1 MTIPT
6 YAHRQSLSGDRNE
19 ITPFTQ
25 MHYKSIFYSAFCVKG
40 VFLNFSFRTIWGFI
54 LSQQSSSHIP
64 VFRPD
69 TFSKHSHSS
78 SVSP

>member
-1 MTIPT
+1 M
-6 YAHRQSLSGDRNE
+6 R
-19 ITPFTQ
+19 
-25 MHYKSIFYSAFCVKG
+25 YKSIFYSAFCVKG

-69 TFSKHSHSS
+69 TFSSNHSIFRHDNFIGCFSADKIKK
-78 SVSP
+78 VRKKIFLF